1 MEKVKILCSGFIENF
16 DEKEMTLEAIY
27 KNIVEKLKISNENS
41 TFSLFES
48 HGLVAYFEYR
58 GKDIEF
64 ILSKSTFEENILYY
78 ITIKYNEDEVISLD
92 DLDLD
97 QNVLYNLKVDIKHA
111 LEKLYSNI
119 YWQKDTQNEKI
130 VTYLYFKVHE
140 VENRFKHL
148 ISDYMIRKYTVDWF
162 KNNMSY
168 EIYQKHQSN
177 LSWFKKSKYDTFKNI
192 RTEMFEFK
200 DVDLIK
206 ILKESRI
213 DGKIAWEKE
222 KFDVIFGYDI
232 EHIISEISQMR
243 KIIDNSKPICSELA
257 EDMINITE
265 SILHRFNNAEHII
278 NRKLKSQEQ
287 KDIILQIREEK
298 NSSNLG
304 SAYVYEDEFIEEQ
317 YIIQELSYREDIREF
332 FKLLRDYRDEIKV
345 QVTEIKENYS
355 DIFSFI
361 DSSKVEESKQK
372 LKYVNEIIHLSDQF
386 SRDRFDRYIS
396 IMKDSKGIELMRD
409 EMEELSRKKLSN
421 ISDVMGKIAI
431 FKIEELE
438 EGKVVELVDMIGN
451 ILKVEVENWFAQSVD
466 KFDQVFFNIEYN
478 GEECAEYKGK
488 IEVSYLDYDFMHESV
503 NKPLW
508 PNKID
513 VDISKL
519 TEYVKKFKQKNTEL
533 FDEIMVKL
541 NKVKK

>member
-1 MEKVKILCSGFIENF
+1 
-16 DEKEMTLEAIY
+16 
-27 KNIVEKLKISNENS
+27 
-41 TFSLFES
+41 
-48 HGLVAYFEYR
+48 
-58 GKDIEF
+58 
-64 ILSKSTFEENILYY
+64 
-78 ITIKYNEDEVISLD
+78 
-92 DLDLD
+92 
-97 QNVLYNLKVDIKHA
+97 
-111 LEKLYSNI
+111 
-119 YWQKDTQNEKI
+119 
-130 VTYLYFKVHE
+130 
-140 VENRFKHL
+140 
-148 ISDYMIRKYTVDWF
+148 
-162 KNNMSY
+162 
-168 EIYQKHQSN
+168 
-177 LSWFKKSKYDTFKNI
+177 
-192 RTEMFEFK
+192 MFEFK
-200 DVDLIK
+200 DIDLIT

-213 DGKIAWEKE
+213 DGKIVWEKE
-222 KFDVIFGYDI
+222 KFDAIFGYDI

-243 KIIDNSKPICSELA
+243 KVIDNSKPICSELA
-257 EDMINITE
+257 EDIVGITE

-287 KDIILQIREEK
+287 KEIIQQLREEK
-298 NSSNLG
+298 SSSNLG

-317 YIIQELSYREDIREF
+317 YIIQELSYREDVREF
-332 FKLLRDYRDEIKV
+332 FKLLRDYRDEIKS
-345 QVTEIKENYS
+345 QVTEIRENYG

-361 DSSKVEESKQK
+361 DSSRVEESKQK
-372 LKYVNEIIHLSDQF
+372 LRYVNEIIHLSDKF
-386 SRDRFDRYIS
+386 SKDRFDRYIS

-451 ILKVEVENWFAQSVD
+451 ILKIEVENWFAQSID
-466 KFDQVFFNIEYN
+466 KRDQVFFNIEYN
-478 GEECAEYKGK
+478 GEELAEYNGK

-508 PNKID
+508 PDKID

>member
-16 DEKEMTLEAIY
+16 DEKEMTLESIY
-27 KNIVEKLKISNENS
+27 KNIVEKLKVSNENS

-58 GKDIEF
+58 EKDIEF
-64 ILSKSTFEENILYY
+64 ILSKSTFEENVLYY
-78 ITIKYNEDEVISLD
+78 ITIKYNEDENMSLD
-92 DLDLD
+92 NLDLNK
-97 QNVLYNLKVDIKHA
+97 NVLYNLKVDIKHV
-111 LEKLYSNI
+111 LEKMYSNI

-130 VTYLYFKVHE
+130 VAYLYFKVHE

-213 DGKIAWEKE
+213 DGKIVWEKE

-232 EHIISEISQMR
+232 EHVISEISQMR

-257 EDMINITE
+257 EDMIDITE

-287 KDIILQIREEK
+287 KEIIQQIREEK
-298 NSSNLG
+298 SSSNLG

-317 YIIQELSYREDIREF
+317 YIIQELSYREDIRDF
-332 FKLLRDYRDEIKV
+332 FKLLREYRDEIKV
-345 QVTEIKENYS
+345 QVTEIKENYN
-355 DIFSFI
+355 DIFSFV
-361 DSSKVEESKQK
+361 DSSRVEESKQK
-372 LKYVNEIIHLSDQF
+372 LKYINEIIHLSDTF
-386 SRDRFDRYIS
+386 SKERFEKYIS
-396 IMKDSKGIELMRD
+396 IMKDPKGMELMRD

-421 ISDVMGKIAI
+421 ISEVMGKIAI

-451 ILKVEVENWFAQSVD
+451 ILKIEVENWFAQSVD
-466 KFDQVFFNIEYN
+466 KLDQVFFNIEYN
-478 GEECAEYKGK
+478 GEELAEYKGK
-488 IEVSYLDYDFMHESV
+488 IEVSYLDYDFMHESA

-519 TEYVKKFKQKNTEL
+519 TEYVKEFKQKNTEL